1 MAEINYDIT
10 IDDTKQFV
18 IELNEQGPQGAR
30 GYDGPP
36 GADGIGIN
44 RIYKDSTSGLVDTYN
59 IEYTNGNTTS
69 FTVTNGNGIYSIE
82 LTDTEDLTDTY
93 TITFDNGDTTTFE
106 VENGKGITSIT
117 GPVTVD
123 NVDTYTIN
131 FNDGTD
137 TTFNVTNGIDGYS
150 PTASVVKSGN
160 KATITITDKNG
171 TTTADIYDGSGSVA
185 DVLVNGTSVLDGQDA
200 KILLKTI
207 NGVAIEGSGNIST
220 LENTATQ
227 STSLALLTSST
238 NDKNNTV
245 ALGYNSVAGGYMG
258 IAIGSQASVTK
269 TNGIQIG
276 YGTNNEANSLYVATS
291 TSDNWKMLD
300 SNGLIPDARL
310 SSNIA
315 RTSSTLPSSTKYGA
329 DLSYT
334 SNTLQLLDQDGNSL
348 GNTVTIQSSP
358 NIDNTTIT
366 KNSSDELQT
375 VAVIDNRSGNAIKTW
390 TGTKAQYDAL
400 TTKDSTTLYN
410 ITDDT
415 DTTLTLLNLLY
426 PVGSIYIG
434 TMANCPL
441 QALGV
446 GTWQLVAT
454 DRVLQGATDG
464 SVVGTTKEAGLP
476 NITGSV
482 QGVVDNNAIGW
493 RNASGLFKLSATAS
507 QNNSSASNYNRTL
520 PYTLYVDVS
529 QSNSIYGNSNTVQ
542 PPAYLVNIWER
553 IS

>member
-93 TITFDNGDTTTFE
+93 TITFDNGDTTIFE